1 MAGRLGKSID
11 IGNIGKYFDRQVV
24 RKVVAA
30 TTLEWQKR
38 VINETPVDT
47 GRLRNDWRVNIKPF
61 VGEIT
66 NRVEYADA
74 VIYGVNM
81 PPSWLNAT
89 PSGWRTL
96 TPSPTGNRVNRAT
109 RQGYPDLIGKE
120 LSRSYLV
127 KLLRRL

>member
-74 VIYGVNM
+74 SFTESICRPLG
-81 PPSWLNAT
+81 ST
-89 PSGWRTL
+89 
-96 TPSPTGNRVNRAT
+96 
-109 RQGYPDLIGKE
+109 
-120 LSRSYLV
+120 
-127 KLLRRL
+127 LRRLAGGP